1 MPFETTVR
9 AFAAA
14 LGEPSAPP
22 PATTHGRLGAPDARR
37 FAVYRNNVA
46 VGLIGA
52 LEARYPVSRR
62 IAGDDLFRAM
72 ARAFVRA
79 HKPRSPVMIAY
90 GEEFPEFVTAYLAAA
105 EAGAG
110 PASQQITV
118 AFTRRSLRRF
128 SSPQSPSNGRASF
141 GRPMAGEDQGGG
153 SHGPMRQG
161 SRGASNNLLG
171 PSDPPPIGRSEERP
185 SIGRAMPAPTR
196 GGGCANGIDSVRH
209 DLACLADVARLENEW
224 VEAYHAEDAS
234 VATVGELGSLSPDC
248 LPGTRIAFH
257 PAARLLRFAT
267 PAATV
272 WASAQ
277 VSNGSVAPTEGLGE
291 DALITR
297 PDCDV
302 RVRVLPPGGYDFALK
317 MREGATLIE
326 ALTALDDPAFDF
338 GAHLVGLVE
347 SGAVASIIPGQAS

>member
-22 PATTHGRLGAPDARR
+22 PATTHGRMGAPDARR

-72 ARAFVRA
+72 ARAFVHG

-90 GEEFPEFVTAYLAAA
+90 GEEFSEFMAEYLARVEAA
-105 EAGAG
+105 PSLEHD
-110 PASQQITV
+110 
-118 AFTRRSLRRF
+118 AFGRV
-128 SSPQSPSNGRASF
+128 SSPLV
-141 GRPMAGEDQGGG
+141 GEDQGGG
-153 SHGPMRQG
+153 SHGPTRQENG
-161 SRGASNNLLG
+161 GASENLLG
-171 PSDPPPIGRSEERP
+171 PSDPPPL
-185 SIGRAMPAPTR
+185 PAPTR

-209 DLACLADVARLENEW
+209 DLACLADVARLENAW
-224 VEAYHAEDAS
+224 VEAYHAEDES
-234 VATVGELGSLSPDC
+234 VAAVAELAALSPDC

-277 VSNGSVAPTEGLGE
+277 NPDHPAALDEGIGE
-291 DALITR
+291 DALIAR

-302 RVRVLPPGGYDFALK
+302 RVRVLPPGGHDFALK

-326 ALTALDDPAFDF
+326 AFTALDDPAFDF

-347 SGAVASIIPGQAS
+347 SGAVASVIPGRAS

>member
-22 PATTHGRLGAPDARR
+22 PATTHGRMGAPDARR

-46 VGLIGA
+46 VGLISA
-52 LEARYPVSRR
+52 VEARYPVSRR

-79 HKPRSPVMIAY
+79 HRPRSPVMIAY
-90 GEEFPEFVTAYLAAA
+90 GGEFPEFVADYLAR
-105 EAGAG
+105 GDAG
-110 PASQQITV
+110 PA
-118 AFTRRSLRRF
+118 FERNRHR
-128 SSPQSPSNGRASF
+128 
-141 GRPMAGEDQGGG
+141 
-153 SHGPMRQG
+153 
-161 SRGASNNLLG
+161 
-171 PSDPPPIGRSEERP
+171 EERSDAAIQSRPRP
-185 SIGRAMPAPTR
+185 SSLDRFAYARDDGRGSTQIHRAA
-196 GGGCANGIDSVRH
+196 AS
-209 DLACLADVARLENEW
+209 LADVARLENAW
-224 VEAYHAEDAS
+224 VEAYHGEDAS

-277 VSNGSVAPTEGLGE
+277 VSNGSVTPTEGLGE

-302 RVRVLPPGGYDFALK
+302 RVRGLPPGGYDFALK
-317 MREGATLIE
+317 MREGATLME
-326 ALTALDDPAFDF
+326 AFTALDDPAFDF
-338 GAHLVGLVE
+338 GNHLVGLVE
-347 SGAVASIIPGQAS
+347 SGAIASIIPGRPS

>member
-22 PATTHGRLGAPDARR
+22 PATTLGRLGAPDARR

-52 LEARYPVSRR
+52 LEARYPVSRA
-62 IAGDDLFRAM
+62 IAGDELFRAM
-72 ARAFVRA
+72 ARAFVGA
-79 HKPRSPVMIAY
+79 HKPRSPLMIAY
-90 GEEFPEFVTAYLAAA
+90 GAEFPEFLADYL
-105 EAGAG
+105 GRG
-110 PASQQITV
+110 PER
-118 AFTRRSLRRF
+118 FGRS
-128 SSPQSPSNGRASF
+128 SSPLV
-141 GRPMAGEDQGGG
+141 GG
-153 SHGPMRQG
+153 SRGPMRQESG
-161 SRGASNNLLG
+161 GASDNLVG

-185 SIGRAMPAPTR
+185 SVGRAMPAPTR
-196 GGGCANGIDSVRH
+196 GGGCANSVDSAGIRYPT
-209 DLACLADVARLENEW
+209 ACLADVARLENEW

-234 VATVGELGSLSPDC
+234 VATVSELGSLSPDC

-267 PAATV
+267 PASTV

-277 VSNGSVAPTEGLGE
+277 VSNGSVAPTEGPSE

-297 PDCDV
+297 PACDV
-302 RVRVLPPGGYDFALK
+302 RVRVLPPGGYEFALK
-317 MREGATLIE
+317 MREDATLIE

>member
-22 PATTHGRLGAPDARR
+22 PAMTLGRLGAPDARR
-37 FAVYRNNVA
+37 FALYRNNVA

-52 LEARYPVSRR
+52 LEARYPVLRR
-62 IAGDDLFRAM
+62 IAGDVLFRAM

-79 HKPRSPVMIAY
+79 HRPRSPVMIAY
-90 GEEFPEFVTAYLAAA
+90 GGEFPEFMAEWNRHREERSDAA
-105 EAGAG
+105 
-110 PASQQITV
+110 I
-118 AFTRRSLRRF
+118 
-128 SSPQSPSNGRASF
+128 QSHP
-141 GRPMAGEDQGGG
+141 
-153 SHGPMRQG
+153 
-161 SRGASNNLLG
+161 LG
-171 PSDPPPIGRSEERP
+171 PSSLDRFAYARDDDDG
-185 SIGRAMPAPTR
+185 PAQFHHAAAALP
-196 GGGCANGIDSVRH
+196 
-209 DLACLADVARLENEW
+209 DVARLENAW
-224 VEAYHAEDAS
+224 VEAYHAEDGG
-234 VATVGELGSLSPDC
+234 VATVGDLAALSPDS
-248 LPGTRIAFH
+248 LSDTRIAFH

-277 VSNGSVAPTEGLGE
+277 VSNGSVAPTEGPGE

-326 ALTALDDPAFDF
+326 AFTALDDPTFDF
-338 GAHLVGLVE
+338 GTHLVGLVE

>member
-1 MPFETTVR
+1 MSFETTVH

-22 PATTHGRLGAPDARR
+22 PAMTHGRMGAPDARR

-62 IAGDDLFRAM
+62 IVGDKLFRGM
-72 ARAFVRA
+72 ARAFVCA
-79 HKPRSPVMIAY
+79 NKPRSAVMIAY
-90 GEEFPEFVTAYLAAA
+90 GGEFPEFAADYLAAA
-105 EAGAG
+105 EAGSSLEDDRSGRNRPREERSDAAIQRAAG
-110 PASQQITV
+110 RPSTPGLL
-118 AFTRRSLRRF
+118 RRS
-128 SSPQSPSNGRASF
+128 PSGRTGVSR
-141 GRPMAGEDQGGG
+141 RPMALNDDRG
-153 SHGPMRQG
+153 SIQLHH
-161 SRGASNNLLG
+161 A
-171 PSDPPPIGRSEERP
+171 
-185 SIGRAMPAPTR
+185 T
-196 GGGCANGIDSVRH
+196 V
-209 DLACLADVARLENEW
+209 CLADVAELENAW

-234 VATVGELGSLSPDC
+234 VATVGELAGLSPDH

-267 PAATV
+267 PAASN

-277 VSNGSVAPTEGLGE
+277 DPDHPVALAEGRGE

-302 RVRVLPPGGYDFALK
+302 RVRVLPPLAYDFALK
-317 MREGATLIE
+317 MQEGATLIE
-326 ALTALDDPAFDF
+326 AFTAVDDPAFDF
-338 GAHLVGLVE
+338 GTHLVGLVE
-347 SGAVASIIPGQAS
+347 SGAVVSIIPGQAS

>member
-14 LGEPSAPP
+14 LGEPSASP
-22 PATTHGRLGAPDARR
+22 PAMTHGRMGAPDARR
-37 FAVYRNNVA
+37 FAIYRNNVA

-72 ARAFVRA
+72 ARAFVRT
-79 HKPRSPVMIAY
+79 HRPRSPVMIAY
-90 GEEFPEFVTAYLAAA
+90 GGEFPEFVAEYLARV
-105 EAGAG
+105 EAG
-110 PASQQITV
+110 
-118 AFTRRSLRRF
+118 RSLEHDAFGRV
-128 SSPQSPSNGRASF
+128 SSPLV
-141 GRPMAGEDQGGG
+141 GEDQGGG
-153 SHGPMRQG
+153 SHGPMRQE
-161 SRGASNNLLG
+161 SRGASDNLLG
-171 PSDPPPIGRSEERP
+171 HRDPPPIGRSEERP
-185 SIGRAMPAPTR
+185 SLGRAMPAPTR
-196 GGGCANGIDSVRH
+196 GGGCANGIDPVRH
-209 DLACLADVARLENEW
+209 DLASLPDVARLENAW

-234 VATVGELGSLSPDC
+234 VATVGELGLLSPDC

-277 VSNGSVAPTEGLGE
+277 VSNGSVTPTEGLGE

-302 RVRVLPPGGYDFALK
+302 RVRGLPPGGYDFALK
-317 MREGATLIE
+317 MREGATLME
-326 ALTALDDPAFDF
+326 AFTALDDPAFDF
-338 GAHLVGLVE
+338 GNHLVGLVE
-347 SGAVASIIPGQAS
+347 SGAIASIIPGRPS

>member
-22 PATTHGRLGAPDARR
+22 PATTHGRMGAPDARR
-37 FAVYRNNVA
+37 FAVYRNNVV

-62 IAGDDLFRAM
+62 IAGDDLFRAI

-90 GEEFPEFVTAYLAAA
+90 GGEFPEFVADYLAR
-105 EAGAG
+105 G
-110 PASQQITV
+110 PER
-118 AFTRRSLRRF
+118 FGRF
-128 SSPQSPSNGRASF
+128 SSPQSPSKGRASF
-141 GRPMAGEDQGGG
+141 GRPAAGEDQGGG
-153 SHGPMRQG
+153 SRGPMRQEG
-161 SRGASNNLLG
+161 SDASDSLLG
-171 PSDPPPIGRSEERP
+171 HRDPPPLGRSEERP
-185 SIGRAMPAPTR
+185 SLGRAMPAPTR
-196 GGGCANGIDSVRH
+196 GGECAKGIDSVRH

-267 PAATV
+267 PAATI

-277 VSNGSVAPTEGLGE
+277 VSNGSVAPTEGPGE

-317 MREGATLIE
+317 MREDATLIE

-338 GAHLVGLVE
+338 GAHLIGLVE
-347 SGAVASIIPGQAS
+347 SGAVARIIPGDLS

>member
-22 PATTHGRLGAPDARR
+22 PAMTHGRMGAPDARR

-72 ARAFVRA
+72 ARAFVHG

-90 GEEFPEFVTAYLAAA
+90 GGEFPEFVADCLAAV
-105 EAGAG
+105 EPG
-110 PASQQITV
+110 
-118 AFTRRSLRRF
+118 LRRTAPEF
-128 SSPQSPSNGRASF
+128 KQ
-141 GRPMAGEDQGGG
+141 RP
-153 SHGPMRQG
+153 
-161 SRGASNNLLG
+161 
-171 PSDPPPIGRSEERP
+171 
-185 SIGRAMPAPTR
+185 
-196 GGGCANGIDSVRH
+196 
-209 DLACLADVARLENEW
+209 DLAGLPDVARLENAW
-224 VEAYHAEDAS
+224 VQAYHAEDAS
-234 VATVGELGSLSPDC
+234 LATVGELSSLSPDC

-267 PAATV
+267 PAASV
-272 WASAQ
+272 WAAAQ
-277 VSNGSVAPTEGLGE
+277 SSIGPAAPTEEIGE
-291 DALITR
+291 DALVTR

-302 RVRVLPPGGYDFALK
+302 RVRVLPPLGYDFAL
-317 MREGATLIE
+317 RLRDGATLIE
-326 ALTALDDPAFDF
+326 AAAALDDPAFDF
-338 GAHLVGLVE
+338 GTHLVGLLE
-347 SGAVASIIPGQAS
+347 SGAVAAFIPGRPS

>member
-14 LGEPSAPP
+14 LDEPSAPP
-22 PATTHGRLGAPDARR
+22 PTMTHGRMGAPDARR

-72 ARAFVRA
+72 ARTFVRA
-79 HKPRSPVMIAY
+79 HRPPSPLMIAY
-90 GEEFPEFVTAYLAAA
+90 GGEFPEFVRAYLAAA
-105 EAGAG
+105 EAK
-110 PASQQITV
+110 P
-118 AFTRRSLRRF
+118 SLEDD
-128 SSPQSPSNGRASF
+128 AF
-141 GRPMAGEDQGGG
+141 GRNRHREE
-153 SHGPMRQG
+153 R
-161 SRGASNNLLG
+161 
-171 PSDPPPIGRSEERP
+171 SDAAIQRAAGRSTTPGLLRFARNDDRSSTQLHHATASLP
-185 SIGRAMPAPTR
+185 
-196 GGGCANGIDSVRH
+196 
-209 DLACLADVARLENEW
+209 DVARLENAW

-234 VATVGELGSLSPDC
+234 VATVGELGALSPES

-272 WASAQ
+272 WAAGQ
-277 VSNGSVAPTEGLGE
+277 LSNGSVAPTEGLGE

-302 RVRVLPPGGYDFALK
+302 RVRVLPPDGYDFALK

-326 ALTALDDPAFDF
+326 AFTALDDPAFDF
-338 GAHLVGLVE
+338 GAHLVGLVD
-347 SGAVASIIPGQAS
+347 SGAVASVIPGRPS

>member
-1 MPFETTVR
+1 MSFETTVG

-14 LGEPSAPP
+14 LDEPSAPP
-22 PATTHGRLGAPDARR
+22 PTMTHGRLGAPDARR

-72 ARAFVRA
+72 ARAFVHR

-90 GEEFPEFVTAYLAAA
+90 GAEFPEFAAAYLAAVEPGLRRTA
-105 EAGAG
+105 PE
-110 PASQQITV
+110 
-118 AFTRRSLRRF
+118 FTQRSLRRV
-128 SSPQSPSNGRASF
+128 SSPLV
-141 GRPMAGEDQGGG
+141 GEDQGGG
-153 SHGPMRQG
+153 SHRPPRQG
-161 SRGASNNLLG
+161 SRGASDNLPG
-171 PSDPPPIGRSEERP
+171 PSDPPPR
-185 SIGRAMPAPTR
+185 PAPTR
-196 GGGCANGIDSVRH
+196 GGGCANGADSAEAQQAP
-209 DLACLADVARLENEW
+209 ACLADVARLENAW

-234 VATVGELGSLSPDC
+234 VATVGDLAALSPDS
-248 LPGTRIAFH
+248 LPNTRIAFH
-257 PAARLLRFAT
+257 PAARLLRFAA

-277 VSNGSVAPTEGLGE
+277 SSDHPVALPEAPGE

-302 RVRVLPPGGYDFALK
+302 RVRVLPPLAYDFALK
-317 MREGATLIE
+317 MRDGATLIE
-326 ALTALDDPAFDF
+326 AFTALDDPAFDF

-347 SGAVASIIPGQAS
+347 SGTVASIIPGQAS

>member
-14 LGEPSAPP
+14 LGDPAAPA
-22 PATTHGRLGAPDARR
+22 PAMTRGRMGAPDARR

-62 IAGDDLFRAM
+62 IAGDDLFRAV

-79 HKPRSPVMIAY
+79 HRPRSPVMIAY
-90 GEEFPEFVTAYLAAA
+90 GGEFPEFMAEYLAAA
-105 EAGAG
+105 
-110 PASQQITV
+110 ASEPGV
-118 AFTRRSLRRF
+118 EDDA
-128 SSPQSPSNGRASF
+128 F
-141 GRPMAGEDQGGG
+141 GRNR
-153 SHGPMRQG
+153 HR
-161 SRGASNNLLG
+161 
-171 PSDPPPIGRSEERP
+171 EER
-185 SIGRAMPAPTR
+185 SDAAIQRAIERPTTTGLLR
-196 GGGCANGIDSVRH
+196 FARNDDHSSTHVH
-209 DLACLADVARLENEW
+209 HATTSLSDVARLENAW
-224 VEAYHAEDAS
+224 VEAYHSEDAS

-257 PAARLLRFAT
+257 PPARLLRFAT

-277 VSNGSVAPTEGLGE
+277 NPDNPVALTDGPGE

-326 ALTALDDPAFDF
+326 AFTALDDPAFDF
-338 GAHLVGLVE
+338 GTHLVGLVE
-347 SGAVASIIPGQAS
+347 SGAIASFIPGPAS

>member
-22 PATTHGRLGAPDARR
+22 PTMTRGRLGAPDARR
-37 FAVYRNNVA
+37 FGVYRNNVA

-52 LEARYPVSRR
+52 FEARYPVSQRL
-62 IAGDDLFRAM
+62 AGDELFRAM
-72 ARAFVRA
+72 ARAFVHR

-90 GEEFPEFVTAYLAAA
+90 GAEFPEFVTAFLAAA
-105 EAGAG
+105 EAGSSLEDDGSGRNRHREERSDAAIQRAVG
-110 PASQQITV
+110 RPTTPGLLRFARNDD
-118 AFTRRSLRRF
+118 RRSIQLHH
-128 SSPQSPSNGRASF
+128 AT
-141 GRPMAGEDQGGG
+141 
-153 SHGPMRQG
+153 
-161 SRGASNNLLG
+161 
-171 PSDPPPIGRSEERP
+171 
-185 SIGRAMPAPTR
+185 APL
-196 GGGCANGIDSVRH
+196 V
-209 DLACLADVARLENEW
+209 DVARLENAW

-234 VATVGELGSLSPDC
+234 VATVGDLAALSPDS
-248 LPGTRIAFH
+248 LPNTRIAFH
-257 PAARLLRFAT
+257 PAARLLRFAA

-277 VSNGSVAPTEGLGE
+277 SSDHPVALPEAPGE

-317 MREGATLIE
+317 MHKGATLVE
-326 ALTALDDPAFDF
+326 ALAALDDPAFDF

>member
-22 PATTHGRLGAPDARR
+22 PATTHGRMGAPDARR

-52 LEARYPVSRR
+52 LEARYPVSQRL
-62 IAGDDLFRAM
+62 AGDELFRAM
-72 ARAFVRA
+72 ARAFVHR

-90 GEEFPEFVTAYLAAA
+90 GGKFPEFMAEYLARVEAA
-105 EAGAG
+105 
-110 PASQQITV
+110 PSLDHD
-118 AFTRRSLRRF
+118 AFGRV
-128 SSPQSPSNGRASF
+128 SSPLV
-141 GRPMAGEDQGGG
+141 GEDQGGG
-153 SHGPMRQG
+153 SRDPMRQE
-161 SRGASNNLLG
+161 SRGASDDLLG
-171 PSDPPPIGRSEERP
+171 PSDPPPLGRSEERP
-185 SIGRAMPAPTR
+185 SVGRAMPAPTR

-209 DLACLADVARLENEW
+209 DLACLADVARLENAW

-234 VATVGELGSLSPDC
+234 VATVGKLGSFSPDC
-248 LPGTRIAFH
+248 LPGTRISFH

-297 PDCDV
+297 SDCDV
-302 RVRVLPPGGYDFALK
+302 RVRALPPLAYDFALRL
-317 MREGATLIE
+317 REGAPLIE
-326 ALTALDDPAFDF
+326 AAAAISDPGFDF

-347 SGAVASIIPGQAS
+347 SGAVARIIPGDLS